1 MKFRGL
7 SPKLPLTRDYEDGY
21 SLNKTYREMI
31 KQNVKMLLLTAPG
44 ERIMEPDFGVG
55 LRNFLFDN
63 YTPSTKGAIKSN
75 ISKQIQKYMPFIK
88 IVEINIH
95 DNSTNERLHPNYLK
109 IEFKYFIEPLNEL
122 DSIDLDFDSTKEL
135 LT

>member
-7 SPKLPLTRDYEDGY
+7 SPKLPLRRDYEDGY
-21 SLNKTYREMI
+21 SLNKTYREMV

-55 LRNFLFDN
+55 IRNYLFEN
-63 YTPSTKGAIKSN
+63 NTSSTKGSIRAKIT
-75 ISKQIQKYMPFIK
+75 KQIGIYMPFIK
-88 IVEINIH
+88 VVEISFH
-95 DNSTNERLHPNYLK
+95 DNETNERLDPNYLK
-109 IEFKYFIEPLNEL
+109 IEFKYFIEPLNQL
-122 DSIDLDFDSTKEL
+122 DSIDLDFDLSKEL

>member
-7 SPKLPLTRDYEDGY
+7 SPKLPLARDYEDGY
-21 SLNKTYREMI
+21 SLNKTYREMV

-55 LRNFLFDN
+55 LRNFLFEN
-63 YTPSTKGAIKSN
+63 NTASTKGSIRAKIT
-75 ISKQIQKYMPFIK
+75 KQIGIYMPFIK
-88 IVEINIH
+88 VVEINLH
-95 DNSTNERLHPNYLK
+95 DSETNERLHPNYLK
-109 IEFKYFIEPLNEL
+109 IEFKYFIEPLNQL
-122 DSIDLDFDSTKEL
+122 DVVDLDFDFSKEL